1 MPTPTTISDGSL
13 TGDEVIK
20 LIRRLTSRQSF
31 LTLAEA
37 AARVSTT
44 RKQILKWIH
53 DEKLRAYAPL
63 PGKFLVSD
71 RELENFV
78 LMKQVQIKH
87 NTQRA

>member
-20 LIRRLTSRQSF
+20 LVRRLTSRQCF

-53 DEKLRAYAPL
+53 DGTLRAYAPL

-78 LMKQVQIKH
+78 LVHQVTP